1 MFIYGKHL
9 NQKLDINM
17 NVSLKLL
24 DICTACN
31 IAVLRK
37 GKLRL
42 KSSKLKYLRT
52 IAISALSASLM
63 ACGFQTYLPKPISPV
78 ETKNS
83 YEQQTPRSEVFNDY
97 LVSQNFPRSSLPIQS
112 WGLKELSYSALFFH
126 PDLDLARSEWR
137 LAESTKIT
145 ATERLDPKISANVGK
160 NTNNNSEN
168 SPWAYSLGIDVGIIT
183 AGKREAR
190 IDRAANLSE
199 AARIKIAQS
208 AWQVRTRLAKSL
220 LEYVYS
226 YKQTSLLQ
234 KELDL
239 RLSIVDMLQKRV
251 DAGLASNIELNNA
264 RIALQKTEQ
273 ALTAEQTRTPALYA
287 ALASDSG
294 LSIQSFKP
302 LNLDLSLLDESPS
315 SDLKL
320 NDDLQTQALLN
331 RLDLRAS
338 LARYQAAEA
347 KLRLEISRQYPD
359 LILSPSYTFDQGD
372 RLWSLG
378 ISSLI
383 TLLNKNKGLIAEAYA
398 LRDIEASQFKVLQA
412 KVLSEVNQA
421 KASYISS
428 LEALVRAENLVAS
441 QLDRTKQTEQQF
453 NAGFADRLTLTSTQL
468 ENIITEHNRLA
479 VRYKSRL
486 ASIGLED
493 VLQKPLTSDIEIE
506 KASQKTEIRAQ

>member
-1 MFIYGKHL
+1 
-9 NQKLDINM
+9 
-17 NVSLKLL
+17 
-24 DICTACN
+24 
-31 IAVLRK
+31 
-37 GKLRL
+37 
-42 KSSKLKYLRT
+42 
-52 IAISALSASLM
+52 M

-83 YEQQTPRSEVFNDY
+83 YEQQTPRSEIFNDY
-97 LVSQNFPRSSLPIQS
+97 LVTQNYPRSSLPIQS

-137 LAESTKIT
+137 VAESTKIT
-145 ATERLDPKISANVGK
+145 AAERLDPKITANAGK

-190 IDRAANLSE
+190 IDRAINLSE

-208 AWQVRTRLAKSL
+208 AWQVRTRLAISL

-226 YKQTSLLQ
+226 IRQSSVLQ

-273 ALTAEQTRTPALYA
+273 NLTAEKGRIPALYA

-294 LSIQSFKP
+294 LSIQSFKS
-302 LNLDLSLLDESPS
+302 LNLDLSLLDETPS

-320 NDDLQTQALLN
+320 NDNLQTEALLN

-347 KLRLEISRQYPD
+347 KLRLEIGRQYPD

-372 RLWSLG
+372 KIWALG
-378 ISSLI
+378 IGSVI

-398 LRDIEASQFKVLQA
+398 LRDVEATQFNVLQA
-412 KVLSEVNQA
+412 KVISELNQA
-421 KASYISS
+421 KATYVTSF
-428 LEALVRAENLVAS
+428 EALARSEKLVS
-441 QLDRTKQTEQQF
+441 TQLDRTKQTEQQF

-479 VRYKSRL
+479 VRYKHQL

-493 VLQKPLTSDIEIE
+493 ILQKPLTSDIEIE
-506 KASQKTEIRAQ
+506 KASTKN

>member
-1 MFIYGKHL
+1 
-9 NQKLDINM
+9 
-17 NVSLKLL
+17 
-24 DICTACN
+24 
-31 IAVLRK
+31 
-37 GKLRL
+37 
-42 KSSKLKYLRT
+42 
-52 IAISALSASLM
+52 M

-83 YEQQTPRSEVFNDY
+83 YEQQTPRSEIFNDY
-97 LVSQNFPRSSLPIQS
+97 LVTQNYPRSSLPIQS

-137 LAESTKIT
+137 VAESTKIT
-145 ATERLDPKISANVGK
+145 AAERLDPKITANAGK

-190 IDRAANLSE
+190 IDRAINLSE

-208 AWQVRTRLAKSL
+208 AWQVRTRLAISL

-226 YKQTSLLQ
+226 IRQSSVLQ

-273 ALTAEQTRTPALYA
+273 NLTAEKGRTPALYA

-294 LSIQSFKP
+294 LSIQSFKS
-302 LNLDLSLLDESPS
+302 LNLDLSLLDETPS

-320 NDDLQTQALLN
+320 NDNLQTEALLN

-347 KLRLEISRQYPD
+347 KLRLEIGRQYPD

-372 RLWSLG
+372 KIWALG
-378 ISSLI
+378 IGSVI

-398 LRDIEASQFKVLQA
+398 LRDVEATQFNVLQA
-412 KVLSEVNQA
+412 KVISELNQA
-421 KASYISS
+421 KATYVTSF
-428 LEALVRAENLVAS
+428 EALARSEKLVS
-441 QLDRTKQTEQQF
+441 TQLDRTKQTEQQF

-479 VRYKSRL
+479 VRYKHQL

-493 VLQKPLTSDIEIE
+493 ILQKPLTSDIEIE
-506 KASQKTEIRAQ
+506 KASTKN

>member
-1 MFIYGKHL
+1 
-9 NQKLDINM
+9 
-17 NVSLKLL
+17 
-24 DICTACN
+24 
-31 IAVLRK
+31 
-37 GKLRL
+37 
-42 KSSKLKYLRT
+42 
-52 IAISALSASLM
+52 M

-83 YEQQTPRSEVFNDY
+83 YEQQTPRSESFNDY
-97 LVSQNFPRSSLPIQS
+97 LVTQNYPRSSLPIQS

-126 PDLDLARSEWR
+126 PDLDLARSEWKM
-137 LAESTKIT
+137 AESTKIT
-145 ATERLDPKISANVGK
+145 AAERLDPKITANAGK
-160 NTNNNSEN
+160 NTSNNSES

-190 IDRAANLSE
+190 IDRAINLSE

-226 YKQTSLLQ
+226 IRQTSILQ

-273 ALTAEQTRTPALYA
+273 SLTAEKGRTPALYA

-302 LNLDLSLLDESPS
+302 LNLDLSLLDETPS

-320 NDDLQTQALLN
+320 NEDLQTEALLN

-347 KLRLEISRQYPD
+347 KLRLEIGRQYPD

-372 RLWSLG
+372 KIWALG
-378 ISSLI
+378 IGSVI

-398 LRDIEASQFKVLQA
+398 LRDVEAKQFNVLQA
-412 KVLSEVNQA
+412 KILSELNQA
-421 KASYISS
+421 KASYVTSF
-428 LEALVRAENLVAS
+428 EALTRAEKLVS
-441 QLDRTKQTEQQF
+441 TQLDRTKQIEQQF
-453 NAGFADRLTLTSTQL
+453 NAGFADRLTLTSTKL

-479 VRYKSRL
+479 VRYKHQL

-493 VLQKPLTSDIEIE
+493 ILQKPLTSDIEIE
-506 KASQKTEIRAQ
+506 KASTKN

>member
-1 MFIYGKHL
+1 M
-9 NQKLDINM
+9 
-17 NVSLKLL
+17 
-24 DICTACN
+24 
-31 IAVLRK
+31 
-37 GKLRL
+37 
-42 KSSKLKYLRT
+42 KSSKLKYIRSL
-52 IAISALSASLM
+52 AIVALSASII

-83 YEQQTPRSEVFNDY
+83 YEQKTPLSETFNEY
-97 LVSQNFPRSSLPIQS
+97 LVTQNYPRSSLPIQS

-137 LAESTKIT
+137 VAESTKIT
-145 ATERLDPKISANVGK
+145 AAERLDPKITANAGR

-190 IDRAANLSE
+190 IDRAINLSE

-226 YKQTSLLQ
+226 IRQSSVLQ

-273 ALTAEQTRTPALYA
+273 NLTTEKGRTPALYA

-302 LNLDLSLLDESPS
+302 LNLDLSLLDETPT

-320 NDDLQTQALLN
+320 NDDLQTEALLN

-347 KLRLEISRQYPD
+347 KLRLEIGRQYPD

-372 RLWSLG
+372 KIWALG
-378 ISSLI
+378 IGSVI

-398 LRDIEASQFKVLQA
+398 LRDVEATQFNVLQA
-412 KVLSEVNQA
+412 KVISELNQA
-421 KASYISS
+421 KATYLTSF
-428 LEALVRAENLVAS
+428 EALARAEKLVS
-441 QLDRTKQTEQQF
+441 TQSDRTKQTEQQF

-479 VRYKSRL
+479 VRYKHQL

-493 VLQKPLTSDIEIE
+493 ILQKPLTSDIEIE
-506 KASQKTEIRAQ
+506 KASTKN